1 MMTAIKKSQIV
12 AATVAVI
19 AMSAVATPSHA
30 RTVKAAAKTRV
41 APKTTTIVNQHIDG
55 TSDTVMV
62 RPNGFTIVD
71 GMPFYPTQ
79 IVTTPTYRTVST
91 STPVVTTTAPVVTTA
106 PITTLPSTTVVSTSN
121 VNTTTPVTVQ
131 TGSGATVTVSKPA
144 TVVSTTTTT
153 PVLLPASTPA
163 IATMTTVPVTPA
175 PAIIVNP

>member
-1 MMTAIKKSQIV
+1 MMMTAIKKSQIV

-30 RTVKAAAKTRV
+30 RTVKAAAKKTTTVTTTRV
-41 APKTTTIVNQHIDG
+41 APKTTTIVNQHSDG

-91 STPVVTTTAPVVTTA
+91 STSTPVVTTTAPVITTA

-121 VNTTTPVTVQ
+121 VNTT
-131 TGSGATVTVSKPA
+131 
-144 TVVSTTTTT
+144 
-153 PVLLPASTPA
+153 
-163 IATMTTVPVTPA
+163 VPVTTA

>member
-1 MMTAIKKSQIV
+1 MMMTAIKKSQIV

-79 IVTTPTYRTVST
+79 IVTTPTYRTISTST
-91 STPVVTTTAPVVTTA
+91 STPVVTTTAPVVTA
-106 PITTLPSTTVVSTSN
+106 APSTTVVSTSN

-163 IATMTTVPVTPA
+163 VATMTTVPVTTT

>member
-30 RTVKAAAKTRV
+30 RTVKAAAKKTTTVTTTRV

-91 STPVVTTTAPVVTTA
+91 STPVVTTTAPV
-106 PITTLPSTTVVSTSN
+106 L
-121 VNTTTPVTVQ
+121 
-131 TGSGATVTVSKPA
+131 
-144 TVVSTTTTT
+144 TTT

-163 IATMTTVPVTPA
+163 VATMTTVPVTTA